1 MTVKPFQFWLAG
13 MIGLGA
19 SVWALW
25 GRILSTLV
33 MSMVAL
39 VTAVVVHWHG
49 VRKADA
55 MLRILPKLEF
65 GYRTDCSSCRGAF
78 DICNARVDCPA
89 RIARTVMACRKRS
102 TIA

>member
-1 MTVKPFQFWLAG
+1 VTVKPFQFWLAG

-39 VTAVVVHWHG
+39 VTAVLVH
-49 VRKADA
+49 
-55 MLRILPKLEF
+55 
-65 GYRTDCSSCRGAF
+65 
-78 DICNARVDCPA
+78 
-89 RIARTVMACRKRS
+89 
-102 TIA
+102 